1 MRRHLKRSIWF
12 ATILLVAAHSGCGAR
27 ADKPASADATKG
39 QSALIPVSLQLNWY
53 AEAEH
58 GGFYAAL
65 VHGYYRE
72 AGLDVTI
79 VPGGSNA
86 PVLQLV
92 GRRAVT
98 FGVINADNVLFG
110 RAQQVP
116 VVALAA
122 PLQTSPRC
130 LIVHESS
137 GIRGFE
143 DLKNM
148 TLAMSPGAAF
158 AQYLRYKLP
167 LEGVR
172 IVAYSG
178 NVAQFL
184 LDKNYGQQG
193 YVFSEPF
200 VARKEGGDPKVLMVS
215 DLGFNPYTSLLI
227 AHEAQVRDA
236 PDVVSKMVAA
246 SMRGWAKYIEAP
258 GDANEAIH
266 RVNPEMDLDI
276 LAYGAEALRPL
287 VLDKVASDHGIGT
300 MSHQRWQ
307 TLGDQLVESGQ
318 LKREDVDVERAFT
331 TTFLPP
337 R

>member
-1 MRRHLKRSIWF
+1 MHRQLERSLWS
-12 ATILLVAAHSGCGAR
+12 AALVLAVALSGCGAR
-27 ADKPASADATKG
+27 QDKSSTDDSSAG
-39 QSALIPVSLQLNWY
+39 QPTLTPVSLQLNWY
-53 AEAEH
+53 PEAEH
-58 GGFYAAL
+58 GGYYAAL

-79 VPGGSNA
+79 VPGGTNA

-92 GRRAVT
+92 GRRTVT

-116 VVALAA
+116 VAALAA
-122 PLQTSPRC
+122 PLQISPRC

-148 TLAMSPGAAF
+148 TIAMSPGAAF

-167 LEGVR
+167 LEGVQ
-172 IVAYSG
+172 IVSYSG

-184 LDKNYGQQG
+184 LDKNFAQQG

-200 VARKEGGDPKVLMVS
+200 IARKEGGDPKVLMVS

-227 AHEAQVRDA
+227 AHEARLRD
-236 PDVVSKMVAA
+236 DSQLVSRMVAA
-246 SMRGWAKYIEAP
+246 SLRGWKKYIESP
-258 GDANEAIH
+258 ETTNEAIH
-266 RVNPEMDLDI
+266 QANPQMDLDI
-276 LAYGAEALRPL
+276 LAYGAKALRPL
-287 VLDKVASDHGIGT
+287 VLDEQAREHGVGT
-300 MSHQRWQ
+300 MSHERWQ
-307 TLGDQLVESGQ
+307 TLAEQLTDSGQ
-318 LKREDVDVERAFT
+318 LKADDVQVDQCYT
-331 TTFLPP
+331 TQFLPP